1 MSDDMQPG
9 ASRRVTAVTVVVSGL
24 GLLLFGY
31 TLERA
36 GVGEIVGGIG
46 GIGVGGFLL
55 IMLLSGV
62 RMVLR
67 ALAWMRCV
75 ERPERLTFADA
86 YPATV
91 MGESLGNLTPLATFL
106 SEPAKAAFVR
116 DKLALAAGLS
126 AIIVENIYYTASV
139 AMVIALGAMAFLAR
153 FAPGRALRVAS
164 IGTIGVMLAIVVL
177 SFVVMSAGM
186 TPISHALEWIER
198 RGWTRAWFAAHRER
212 VLEFERQITT
222 FYGRNRAHFIP
233 LLALEA
239 GFHLAGICEAY
250 VTLRLVSDLAGI
262 TLLSAFILEASGR
275 VINVI
280 FKFVPMRIGVD
291 EAGTGL
297 LANALNLGT
306 APGVALAIVRKARI
320 MVWTGVGVLFL
331 LYRGFTVR
339 RALQE
344 AEAVAEQD

>member
-1 MSDDMQPG
+1 MTDQQPET
-9 ASRRVTAVTVVVSGL
+9 SRRVTIVSVVVSGW
-24 GLLLFGY
+24 GLLLFAY

-36 GVGEIVGGIG
+36 GVGDIVRGIA

-55 IMLLSGV
+55 ILLLSGV

-75 ERPERLTFADA
+75 ERPERLSFADA

-106 SEPAKAAFVR
+106 SEPSKAAFVR
-116 DKLALAAGLS
+116 DKISLGAGLS

-139 AMVIALGAMAFLAR
+139 AMVIALGAIAFLTR
-153 FAPGRALRVAS
+153 FEAGRALRLAS
-164 IGTIGVMLAIVVL
+164 IGTIGVMVVIVALAFI
-177 SFVVMSAGM
+177 VMSAGM
-186 TPISHALEWIER
+186 TPISRVMEWIER
-198 RGWTRAWFAAHRER
+198 KGWQPSGLAGQRER

-222 FYGRNRAHFIP
+222 FYARNRSQFLP

-250 VTLRLVSDLAGI
+250 VTLRLVSEVAGV
-262 TLLSAFILEASGR
+262 TLLSAFILEATGR

-280 FKFVPMRIGVD
+280 FTFVPMRIGVD

-297 LANALNLGT
+297 LAQALHLGT
-306 APGVALAIVRKARI
+306 APGVMLAILRKARI

-339 RALQE
+339 RALEE